1 MLIYFLI
8 LIIVMLWIWVEEK
21 SLSRTSVFIPIFIL
35 ILFFSIR
42 DFTVGTDTITYTKFF
57 RDGLLPQYYNFNP
70 EIEMGYQ
77 FFEYVILNFTHNY
90 FWLFFFCSIIVIPSY
105 FYIIKKYSTNYILS
119 IFIFITF
126 GIYNFFFNG
135 LRQGIA
141 IAICFLALPLLIDKK
156 KLKYLILIFIA
167 SLFHISAL
175 IMLFFYFLVHSKIKL
190 EYKMIFITV
199 ISSVV
204 SGIIINYLANSNK
217 RYEAYGQ
224 IDEGSGGYLTLCFYI
239 FLGIFVYILGRQ
251 ERIINYNF
259 RVYEQIFLC
268 GLLLVI
274 PIAFLGTDPSGP
286 QRILN
291 YFLPMLT
298 LILPVLLNKYKH
310 KLFTF
315 IFIFL
320 AMIYFYLVTSRFGE
334 IIPYTINPIFEIF

>member
-1 MLIYFLI
+1 MLIYFLV
-8 LIIVMLWIWVEEK
+8 LIIVMLWIWVEKK
-21 SLSRTSVFIPIFIL
+21 SLSRKAFFVPVFIL

-57 RDGLLPQYYNFNP
+57 RDGLIPQYYDFNP
-70 EIEMGYQ
+70 EVEVGYQ
-77 FFEYVILNFTHNY
+77 FIEYLILNFTHNY
-90 FWLFFFCSIIVIPSY
+90 FWLFLLCSVIVIPSY

-141 IAICFLALPLLIDKK
+141 MAICFLALPFLLDKK
-156 KLKYLILIFIA
+156 IFKYFIFIFIA
-167 SLFHISAL
+167 SLFHISAWV
-175 IMLFFYFLVHSKIKL
+175 MLFFYFLVHFRTKL
-190 EYKMIFITV
+190 EYKMIWVAGLSSI
-199 ISSVV
+199 ISGVV
-204 SGIIINYLANSNK
+204 INYLANSNK
-217 RYEAYGQ
+217 RYESYGQ
-224 IDEGSGGYLTLCFYI
+224 VDEASGGYLTLSFYI
-239 FLGIFVYILGRQ
+239 VLGMFVYVFGKK

-274 PIAFLGTDPSGP
+274 PVAFLGTDPSGP
-286 QRILN
+286 QRLLN

-298 LILPVLLNKYKH
+298 LLLPILLDRYK
-310 KLFTF
+310 LA

-320 AMIYFYLVTSRFGE
+320 AMIYFYLVTSKFGE